1 MSRPESRRQDRGVWF
16 RRTLPRLPQLDDVI
30 EVLEGLGR
38 MLMEIDGK
46 LEQIVEILEED

>member
-1 MSRPESRRQDRGVWF
+1 MAL
-16 RRTLPRLPQLDDVI
+16 TVI
-30 EVLEGLGR
+30 GQEHKAIGAGRMLRDLLQALGR